1 MYLNST
7 SLATAIV
14 SIVSLMLTFL
24 YAFLVLF
31 LRRGWLKIIP
41 FKKVDIKP
49 VTKVSI
55 LIAARNEEDKIHLTI
70 NDILAQDYPKELFE
84 LIIVDDHSTDRTSEI
99 ISSYAQRGVK
109 LIKLDEKEPLNSY
122 KKKAIA
128 EAINMSTGELIITTD
143 ADCRMGSNWLNT
155 IVNYYDQND
164 YNLISAPVIYFEEK
178 SLFERLQTLEFL
190 YLIGLGAAGIGN
202 KIPSTCNGANLAY
215 KKEVFLKLDGFKGID
230 DLASG
235 DDELFL
241 HKVAHAYPGT
251 IGFCKA
257 EDAVVYTH
265 GKATLKEFIQQR
277 KRWASKSVKY
287 KDKKIMFLA
296 IAIWFFN
303 VSLVMNLLLGLF
315 IPVLLKL
322 VFIQFVIKFIAELF
336 YLEPLTTFAKRK
348 NLLPY
353 LSFMTILHV
362 AYFIFIG
369 LAGNS
374 GKYLWKGRM
383 VN

>member
-1 MYLNST
+1 M
-7 SLATAIV
+7 ATAIV

-41 FKKVDIKP
+41 FKKVAIIP
-49 VTKVSI
+49 ATKVSI

-84 LIIVDDHSTDRTSEI
+84 LIIVDDHSTDKTSSI
-99 ISSYAQRGVK
+99 ISSYARQGVK
-109 LIKLDEKEPLNSY
+109 LINLNEKEPLNSY
-122 KKKAIA
+122 KKKAIT
-128 EAINMSTGELIITTD
+128 EAINIATGELMITTD
-143 ADCRMGSNWLNT
+143 ADCRMGLNWLNT

-164 YNLISAPVIYFEEK
+164 FNLISAPVIYFEEQT
-178 SLFERLQTLEFL
+178 LFERLQTLEFL

-202 KIPSTCNGANLAY
+202 EMPSTCNGANLAY

-265 GKATLKEFIQQR
+265 GKVTIKEFIQQR

-296 IAIWFFN
+296 VAIWFFN
-303 VSLVMNLLLGLF
+303 VSLVMNLILGLF

-322 VFIQFVIKFIAELF
+322 VFIQFVIKFVAELF

-374 GKYLWKGRM
+374 GKYQWKGRM

>member
-1 MYLNST
+1 M
-7 SLATAIV
+7 ATTIV
-14 SIVSLMLTFL
+14 SIISLLLTFL

-31 LRRGWLKIIP
+31 LRSGWLKIPP
-41 FKKVDIKP
+41 FQKANITP
-49 VTKVSI
+49 STKVSI

-70 NDILAQDYPKELFE
+70 EDILAQNYPKELFE
-84 LIIVDDHSTDRTSEI
+84 LIIVDDHSTDTTSQI
-99 ISSYAQRGVK
+99 IANYAQQGVI
-109 LIKLDEKEPLNSY
+109 LIKLNEKEPLNSY

-128 EAINMSTGELIITTD
+128 EAIQISKGELIITTD
-143 ADCRMGSNWLNT
+143 ADCRMGKNWLST
-155 IVNYYDQND
+155 IVNYYDQNN
-164 YNLISAPVIYFEEK
+164 YNLISSPVIYFEER

-202 KIPSTCNGANLAY
+202 KVPSTCNGANLAY
-215 KKEVFLKLDGFKGID
+215 KKEVFIKLDGFKGID

-241 HKVAHAYPGT
+241 HKVALAYPGS

-257 EDAVVYTH
+257 EDAIVYTH
-265 GKATLKEFIQQR
+265 GKATVKEFIQQR

-296 IAIWFFN
+296 IAIWLFN
-303 VSLVMNLLLGLF
+303 VSLAANLILGLF
-315 IPVLLKL
+315 FPDLLKL
-322 VFIQFVIKFIAELF
+322 VFVQFVIKFIAELF

-348 NLLPY
+348 SLLYY
-353 LSFMTILHV
+353 LTFLTFLHV
-362 AYFIFIG
+362 AYFIYIG

-374 GKYLWKGRM
+374 GKYHWKGRM
-383 VN
+383 VK